1 MKMNVE
7 KFINTVNNKDANE
20 LLNEIPDNSIDLII
34 SDHPYTFTTMRGLRN
49 YKMELNNNLDFNK
62 LFNEYSRILKN
73 DRVIV
78 MFMHVGD
85 LLKNYINIPLEFK
98 YLTDII
104 WIKPSPVNFLSA
116 KRKPLSQHESIFI
129 FTKGKNHYN
138 YKDAMN
144 KGKSYI
150 YKTNRYSKF
159 NDVIRIDTIQN
170 NGRYLTDII
179 YAPNKP
185 RMKKSERT
193 IHPTQKPL
201 FLIKKLISAFSYQN
215 EIVLDV
221 FAGSGTTALACK
233 ELNRNYIVNDIS
245 KEYYNLIINRIGDSI

>member
-1 MKMNVE
+1 
-7 KFINTVNNKDANE
+7 
-20 LLNEIPDNSIDLII
+20 
-34 SDHPYTFTTMRGLRN
+34 
-49 YKMELNNNLDFNK
+49 
-62 LFNEYSRILKN
+62 
-73 DRVIV
+73 

-85 LLKNYINIPLEFK
+85 LLKNYVNIPSEFK

-104 WIKPSPVNFLSA
+104 WIKPGPVNFLSA

-144 KGKSYI
+144 EGKSYI
-150 YKTNRYSKF
+150 SKRNKKYDKF
-159 NDVIRIDTIQN
+159 NDVIRADIIQN
-170 NGRYLTDII
+170 NGRYFTDII

-185 RMKKSERT
+185 HMNKFERT
-193 IHPTQKPL
+193 MHPTQKPL
-201 FLIKKLISAFSYQN
+201 FLIKKLISAFSYEN